1 MAIET
6 KLDSANKIL
15 TLAISGRFDFGLH
28 QDFRKATEQAG
39 SGVNTI
45 VVDMGR
51 VDYLDSSALGMLLVL
66 RDKVGESKSAVTIKG
81 AKPEVKK
88 ILQIANFDKLFTLE

>member
-6 KLDSANKIL
+6 KLDTANKTL
-15 TLAISGRFDFGLH
+15 TLVISGRFDFGIH
-28 QDFRKATEQAG
+28 QDFRKATELAA

-45 VVDMGR
+45 IVDMGR

-66 RDKVGESKSAVTIKG
+66 RDKVGESKSAVRIKG
-81 AKPEVKK
+81 AKPDVKK
-88 ILQIANFDKLFTLE
+88 ILKIANFDKLFTLE